1 MRNNYS
7 AAVNATDNI
16 HHIVVFFELFEWP
29 RTFNKRTLAITQLTE
44 LVIAPEEESAVIKAS
59 QSVPFSRTQIIQS

>member
-16 HHIVVFFELFEWP
+16 LFEWP

-59 QSVPFSRTQIIQS
+59 QSVPFSRTQIIQT